1 MQPNRDIKR
10 RGTTVHAHVLIR
22 IKKLL
27 RACAL
32 AGAVVA
38 VVVSIAIAA
47 PIQRIEGVISKVGE
61 GYLLLKPENG
71 PERKFILRWKAKF
84 RPPKLPLEGDRV
96 LLLYKDKDEGSI
108 IYGVNYLGL
117 ASDFPDDDS
126 DRDNGK

>member
-1 MQPNRDIKR
+1 MQPNRDISR
-10 RGTTVHAHVLIR
+10 RGTRGRARVFIR

-27 RACAL
+27 RACAI

-61 GYLLLKPENG
+61 GYLLLKLDSG
-71 PERKFILRWKAKF
+71 SERKFILRWKAKF
-84 RPPKLPLEGDRV
+84 MPPKLPLEGDRV

-117 ASDFPDDDS
+117 ASDFPDDRS
-126 DRDNGK
+126 DGDNGK

>member
-1 MQPNRDIKR
+1 MQPNRDISR
-10 RGTTVHAHVLIR
+10 RGTRGRARVFIR

-27 RACAL
+27 RACAI

-47 PIQRIEGVISKVGE
+47 PIHRIEGVISKVGE
-61 GYLLLKPENG
+61 GYLLLKLDSGSEH
-71 PERKFILRWKAKF
+71 KFILRWKAKF
-84 RPPKLPLEGDRV
+84 MPPKLPLEGDRV

-117 ASDFPDDDS
+117 ASDFPDDRS
-126 DRDNGK
+126 DGDNGK